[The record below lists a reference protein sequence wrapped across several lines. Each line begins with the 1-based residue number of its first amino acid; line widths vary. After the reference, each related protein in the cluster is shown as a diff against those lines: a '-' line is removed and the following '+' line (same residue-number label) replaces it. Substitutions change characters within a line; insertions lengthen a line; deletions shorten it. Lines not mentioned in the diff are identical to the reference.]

1 MNIMYML
8 SYLTIKKPLF
18 YSLRSKFI
26 LSTMVISLI
35 SLLITSIFS
44 YIGYSNIL
52 NNKISDVTETL
63 LSTINWNL
71 SIMVNDVRDISNII
85 QDTKEVQQV
94 LSGEVDT
101 QQSHFEHKRLIRN
114 LVTNIT
120 TTKEFIN
127 MVYFGN
133 ENYEYFQQSSSPG
146 ESFTL
151 DFDHILKSGIYE
163 KMKENNQQG
172 VWLHGEDLN
181 LPGNNLLVFARPI
194 INLNTL
200 EEIGILIVGVN
211 ESVFETMLN
220 IKNQENSTIAVAS
233 TDYLMYSSQKSILQ
247 DDILKTLQTFSKEG
261 NSIKL
266 IGEEKYL
273 VNYITNQFTQWKII
287 AMMPYDSVMKET
299 NALSKIAFA
308 LIGFSLLL
316 SIFIA
321 ITISNRVT
329 RQFRMITQV
338 FDDIN
343 CKRPVPIFYFNE
355 RDEIGQL
362 GIECVKLFRKNEE
375 LNKNLYE
382 AMIKEKE
389 AELMVL
395 QAQINPHFLYNTLD
409 SIFWMAETAKCHNI
423 SKMVLSLSKI
433 FRLSLNNGQK
443 ITTIKKE
450 MEHINFY
457 LEIQNLR
464 YRGKFD
470 TIINID
476 PNIVNKSIIRLIVQ
490 PIVENSI
497 YHGLEP
503 KPDSGLIT
511 INGAL
516 IDNVIH
522 ITVSDDGI
530 GFDSSNITREGY
542 ALRNI
547 DERIKL
553 FYGNEYGITVESKK
567 QVGTT
572 VTIRIPTID

>member
-1 MNIMYML
+1 MYIP
-8 SYLTIKKPLF
+8 SYISYKKPFF

-26 LSTMVISLI
+26 FSTMIISLI

-52 NNKISDVTETL
+52 NNKISNITETL
-63 LSTINWNL
+63 LNTINWNI
-71 SIMVNDVRDISNII
+71 SIMANDVSDISNII

-101 QQSHFEHKRLIRN
+101 QQTHFEHKRLIRN

-133 ENYEYFQQSSSPG
+133 ADFEYFQQISSAG
-146 ESFTL
+146 ESFSL
-151 DFDHILKSGIYE
+151 DFNNVLKSGIYQE
-163 KMKENNQQG
+163 LSQDNIQG
-172 VWLHGEDLN
+172 FWLQSEDLD
-181 LPGNNLLVFARPI
+181 LPGNNLLVFVRPI
-194 INLNTL
+194 INLNSL
-200 EEIGILIVGVN
+200 EIIGILIIGVN
-211 ESVFETMLN
+211 HSVFESMLN
-220 IKNQENSTIAVAS
+220 INSQENSTIAIAS
-233 TDYLMYSSQKSILQ
+233 KDYLMYVSKSNV
-247 DDILKTLQTFSKEG
+247 LKTDMLETFKTFSEEG
-261 NSIKL
+261 NTIEF
-266 IGEEKYL
+266 IGKDKYL
-273 VNYITNQFTQWKII
+273 INYITNQFTNWKII
-287 AMMPYDSVMKET
+287 AMMPYNSVMRET
-299 NALSKIAFA
+299 NTLLRIA
-308 LIGFSLLL
+308 LIIIGLSLLL
-316 SIFIA
+316 TVFIA
-321 ITISNRVT
+321 LTLSNKITK
-329 RQFRMITQV
+329 QFRMIMQV

-343 CKRPVPIFYFNE
+343 CKRPVPIIDFDG

-362 GIECVKLFRKNEE
+362 GIECIKLFKRNEE

-382 AMIKEKE
+382 TMIKEKE
-389 AELMVL
+389 AELMAL

-423 SKMVLSLSKI
+423 SKMVLSLSKL
-433 FRLSLNNGQK
+433 FKLSLNNGMK
-443 ITTIKKE
+443 LTTIKKE

-457 LEIQNLR
+457 LEIQNCR

-470 TIINID
+470 TVINID
-476 PNIVNKSIIRLIVQ
+476 PDILNKSIIRLIVQ

-503 KPDSGLIT
+503 KSEKGTIT
-511 INGAL
+511 IDGKL
-516 IDNVIH
+516 VDNIIH
-522 ITVSDDGI
+522 IIVADNGI

-553 FYGNEYGITVESKK
+553 FYGKEYGITIKSIK

-572 VTIRIPTID
+572 VTIKIPIID